1 VFRSV
6 LDGRARMVTIALS
19 HDMWVAYDAGTCS
32 LYKAWKGGVHFD
44 GAVYT
49 TVHGPQPTSI
59 GSTYVEGTDAG
70 VWFVTLRD
78 GAAQEIRPR
87 WRGYSLTGG
96 QVHLRYEFALNDGA
110 IVRVEETPE
119 FARPE
124 KLFDEPESQAPWLS
138 KGLVG
143 LRRTFTAEGLP
154 QGANLSVAIRA
165 ECAGYL
171 MERLV
176 DVEDSEVQLADGAK
190 GRRVS
195 GKLPLNSEQPRNDLM
210 LFFRPAPELPEPKQ
224 K

>member
-1 VFRSV
+1 
-6 LDGRARMVTIALS
+6 MVTIALS
-19 HDMWVAYDAGTCS
+19 HEMWVAYDAGTCS

-49 TVHGPQPTSI
+49 SVHGPQPTST
-59 GSTYVEGTDAG
+59 GSTYVDGADVG
-70 VWFVTLRD
+70 VWWLSLGE

-87 WRGYSLTGG
+87 WRGYSMTGG
-96 QVHLRYEFALNDGA
+96 QVHLRYEFALKDGA
-110 IVRVEETPE
+110 IVRVQETPE

-124 KLFDEPESQAPWLS
+124 KLFDDPNSQAPWLS

-154 QGANLSVAIRA
+154 AGASLSVAVRA
-165 ECAGYL
+165 QCVGYL

-176 DVEDSEVQLADGAK
+176 DVEDREVQLPDGGK
-190 GRRVS
+190 GRQVS
-195 GKLPLNSEQPRNDLM
+195 GKLPLSREQPRNDLM
-210 LFFRPAPELPEPKQ
+210 LFFRPAAEAPEPKQ